1 MPGLPTPVRVH
12 RLKHYLSNY
21 DTALRDSVVGG
32 FTHGFRIPS
41 TIQHPIAH
49 TYSNHA
55 SAFDHSTFVTMK
67 LSREINM
74 GRVAGPFDVLTPAD
88 VILSPI
94 GVVPKKKPGEFR
106 LIHDLSFPKLD
117 SVNSHTEK
125 VYTEV
130 TYEILDHCLSI
141 IQSIGPVCLI
151 AKADIKDAIR
161 IIPIHPDDY
170 RLLGFTWRDHFYY
183 DRCLPMGCSTSCQTF
198 ELFAT
203 SLQWILTSV
212 LGVQHMSH
220 ILDDF
225 IFFGAPNS
233 SCCSTGLQANSLN
246 VPLRADKTVLPSTL
260 VILHG
265 IEVDTSKMRMRLPQD
280 KLLDSRAK
288 VDDMYRRKKVSLRQL
303 QSLIGSLNFACKVV
317 MPGRTFLRR
326 LINITKGVYKPNHM
340 LRLNAEARL
349 DLSSWKL
356 FLDNFNG
363 TSLCLPTTWT
373 SSNCIRLYSDASL
386 QGFAAVY
393 GKRWLQGRFPS
404 SWATV
409 NIAVKGL
416 LPIVLAIRMWGPLLT
431 NSRILFMCDNMSIVH
446 VINVHTSKDVSIM
459 RLLRPLVVATMSYN
473 ILFAAKHIPGKS
485 NIVADAL
492 SRFQDAVT
500 SRAAPWLNA
509 DADQVPREMLPW

>member
-1 MPGLPTPVRVH
+1 M
-12 RLKHYLSNY
+12 
-21 DTALRDSVVGG
+21 GG

-41 TIQHPIAH
+41 SIQHP
-49 TYSNHA
+49 TTSYNYDNHA
-55 SAFDHSTFVTMK
+55 SAFQHSNFVTTK
-67 LSREINM
+67 LSREIGM
-74 GRVAGPFDVLTPAD
+74 GRVAGPFDVPTPAD
-88 VILSPI
+88 VILSPL
-94 GVVPKKKPGEFR
+94 GVVPKKTPGEYR

-117 SVNSHTEK
+117 SVNSHIEK

-130 TYEILDHCLSI
+130 TYELFDHCLSI
-141 IQSIGPVCLI
+141 VQSIGPGCLI
-151 AKADIKDAIR
+151 AKADVKDAFR

-170 RLLGFTWRDHFYY
+170 RLLGFTWRDKFYY

-233 SCCSTGLQANSLN
+233 SSCSTGLQAFITLADSLN
-246 VPLRADKTVLPSTL
+246 IPLRADKTVLPSTL

-265 IEVDTSKMRMRLPQD
+265 IEVDTSSMRIRLPQD
-280 KLLDSRAK
+280 KLLDCRAK
-288 VDDMYRRKKVSLRQL
+288 VDDMYRCKKVSLRQL

-326 LINITKGVYKPNHM
+326 LINLTKGVHNPNHM
-340 LRLNAEARL
+340 LRLNVEARL

-386 QGFAAVY
+386 QGFSAIY

-404 SWATV
+404 SWASV
-409 NIAVKGL
+409 NIAVKEL
-416 LPIVLAIRMWGPLLT
+416 LPIVLAVRIWGPLLK
-431 NSRILFMCDNMSIVH
+431 NSRILFMCDNMSIVN
-446 VINVHTSKDVSIM
+446 VINVHTSKDVAIM
-459 RLLRPLVVATMSYN
+459 RLLRQFVVATMSFN
-473 ILFAAKHIPGKS
+473 ILFAAKHIPGKL

-492 SRFQDAVT
+492 SRFQDTVT
-500 SRAAPWLNA
+500 SRTAPWLKA